1 MRKKR
6 AERRRVI
13 PDPKFNDATVARF
26 INNLMQDG
34 KKSTARQILYNAL
47 DLVGE
52 RTGQEPIEIF
62 RRALGNVS
70 PAVEVRSRRVGGS
83 TYQVPMEVR
92 PDRRTALGIRWLIRY
107 ASDRRDK
114 SMMEKLASELIA
126 ASNGEGSAVKK
137 REDVHRMADA
147 NKAFAHF
154 RW

>member
-6 AERRRVI
+6 AERRHVT
-13 PDPKFNDATVARF
+13 PDAKFNDVTVARF

-34 KKSTARQILYNAL
+34 KKSTARDILYGAL
-47 DLVGE
+47 EIV
-52 RTGQEPIEIF
+52 TTKTQQEPIEVL
-62 RRALGNVS
+62 RRALQNAS

-92 PDRRTALGIRWLIRY
+92 PDRRAALGIRWLIRF
-107 ASDRRDK
+107 ATERRDR
-114 SMMEKLASELIA
+114 SMHEKLAAELIA
-126 ASNGEGSAVKK
+126 ASNGEGGAVKK
-137 REDVHRMADA
+137 REDTHRMAES

>member
-6 AERRRVI
+6 AERRHVT
-13 PDPKFNDATVARF
+13 PDAKFNDVTVARF

-34 KKSTARQILYNAL
+34 KKSTARDILYGAL
-47 DLVGE
+47 EIVINK
-52 RTGQEPIEIF
+52 TQQEPIEVL
-62 RRALGNVS
+62 RRALQNAS

-92 PDRRTALGIRWLIRY
+92 PDRRAALGIRWLIRF
-107 ASDRRDK
+107 ATERRDR
-114 SMMEKLASELIA
+114 SMHEKLAAELIA
-126 ASNGEGSAVKK
+126 ASNGEGGAVKK
-137 REDVHRMADA
+137 REDTHRMAES

>member
-6 AERRRVI
+6 ADKRRII
-13 PDPKFNDATVARF
+13 PDPRFNDVTVARF
-26 INNLMQDG
+26 INNLIEDG
-34 KKSTARQILYNAL
+34 KKGIARDILYGAM
-47 DLVGE
+47 DLVAE
-52 RTGQEPIEIF
+52 RTQQDPLEVF
-62 RRALGNVS
+62 RRALANAS

-92 PDRRTALGIRWLIRY
+92 PDRRVALGIRWLIRY
-107 ASDRRDK
+107 SGDRR
-114 SMMEKLASELIA
+114 EKNMRERLAAELIA

>member
-6 AERRRVI
+6 AERRHVT
-13 PDPKFNDATVARF
+13 PDAKFNDVTVARF

-34 KKSTARQILYNAL
+34 KKSTARDILYGAL
-47 DLVGE
+47 EIV
-52 RTGQEPIEIF
+52 TNKTQQEPIEVL
-62 RRALGNVS
+62 RRALQNAS

-92 PDRRTALGIRWLIRY
+92 PDRRAALGIRWLIRF
-107 ASDRRDK
+107 ATERRDR
-114 SMMEKLASELIA
+114 SMHEKLAAELIA
-126 ASNGEGSAVKK
+126 ASNGEGGAVKK
-137 REDVHRMADA
+137 REDTHRMAES